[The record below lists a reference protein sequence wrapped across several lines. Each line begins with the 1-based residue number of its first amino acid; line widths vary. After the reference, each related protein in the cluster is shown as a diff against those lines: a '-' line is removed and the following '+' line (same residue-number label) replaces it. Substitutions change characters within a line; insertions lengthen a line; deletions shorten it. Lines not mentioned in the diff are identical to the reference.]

1 MLRTKKSS
9 ASNMRFLFGSV
20 AFFAMIII
28 SIMLFTYYAMREAW
42 NKSPDAGVV
51 YTVSFSPAFN
61 EGCYK
66 VFMDDSLLYAG
77 CPFKADTVLRVAR
90 YVTQE
95 PVTVAGIDTV
105 VAVQHFTASS
115 SLFVVDAR
123 TDKPSIIG
131 VGESRTINLDI
142 KEGRVVAELGK

>member
-9 ASNMRFLFGSV
+9 SSNMRFLFGSV
-20 AFFAMIII
+20 VFFAVVIL
-28 SIMLFTYYAMREAW
+28 SIMLFVYYAMRESW
-42 NKSPDAGVV
+42 KKSPDARFS
-51 YTVSFSPAFN
+51 YTITFSQSFK
-61 EGCYK
+61 GGDYQ

-77 CPFKADTVLRVAR
+77 NPFNADTVLRVER
-90 YVTQE
+90 YTVEE
-95 PVTVAGIDTV
+95 PVTVAGVDTV
-105 VAVQHFTASS
+105 VVVPHFTSTSS
-115 SLFVVDAR
+115 VFVVDGR